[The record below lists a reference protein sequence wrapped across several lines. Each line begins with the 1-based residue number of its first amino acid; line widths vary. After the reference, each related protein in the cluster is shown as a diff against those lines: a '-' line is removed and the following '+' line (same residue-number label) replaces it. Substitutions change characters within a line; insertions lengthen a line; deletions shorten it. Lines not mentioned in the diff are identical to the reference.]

1 MYSADMLQTR
11 RIRLNLGHL
20 QGSMPGSKR
29 PLGLAYGSCI
39 DAILEAFEE
48 DPCCSLRI
56 VSVIGNMPSI
66 GLGALR
72 APDGAYEAGAK
83 GQTKSVEGAEFYKGL
98 AERVVALS
106 ACVDIF
112 IIAEQGYI
120 GVDAMAPLVQSV
132 GGTLVYYS
140 GLGTSA
146 LPQVKFT
153 YAYFVFQGNRELGTS
168 LFSCELYPQ
177 VYFGDG
183 RGGHWLFLSDFTLFP
198 S

>member
-1 MYSADMLQTR
+1 M
-11 RIRLNLGHL
+11 
-20 QGSMPGSKR
+20 
-29 PLGLAYGSCI
+29 AYGSCI

-48 DPCCSLRI
+48 DPCCSLRV

-72 APDGAYEAGAK
+72 APDGAFEAGAK

-120 GVDAMAPLVQSV
+120 GVDAMAPLAQSV

-146 LPQVKFT
+146 LPQVIFT
-153 YAYFVFQGNRELGTS
+153 HMCFVIERNGESGTS
-168 LFSCELYPQ
+168 FFSCKFHAIGKKIEE
-177 VYFGDG
+177 GG
-183 RGGHWLFLSDFTLFP
+183 RRER
-198 S
+198 